1 MSRVRGRIDDLI
13 IMGASKVF
21 PSQIEQI
28 ILSVSGLQPHYEIVV
43 DRHAGIDTLEVRVE
57 ISESM
62 PALDEMK
69 SLEKLKWRVEAEI
82 DSLIGVKARVT
93 LVEPRTIA
101 RQIEGKTR
109 RVVDKRRM

>member
-28 ILSVSGLQPHYEIVV
+28 LLSVSGLQPHYEIVV
-43 DRHAGIDTLEVRVE
+43 DREAGIDTLEVRVE

-62 PALDEMK
+62 PLDEFQ
-69 SLEKLKWRVEAEI
+69 SLENLRIRVAKEI
-82 DSLIGVKARVT
+82 DSQLSVTARVT
-93 LVEPRTIA
+93 LVEPKSIA